1 MTMLHRT
8 QEVTEPLLQIKSI
21 PETLSLPSIPESLV
35 ELSNRSMNSLQG
47 SKLNPRPVSL
57 VEVGVD
63 DADSE
68 ERLELPASLN
78 SSLKRTALIPARES
92 VPIAACDASSVKIGE
107 TETGMI
113 FAIRAVA
120 VWRQARRIL
129 YNRWGPLLFHVP
141 NTEDTHQFRED
152 EGRAFGGLT
161 LKTLR
166 VLTRLRNHVE
176 RWVQE
181 VLAESLKDGILLI
194 DGSLTAGTP
203 DNPAARVNNIL
214 STARSH
220 NSIVVGISKST
231 ELTVG
236 GRNILGF
243 SNNEDAPHIVDITPL
258 VEEEYPPYPVRF
270 LGRVYVAKLAT
281 DGFLFR
287 TDIDKDATDEDT
299 EIALRRLAGTDVI
312 FHGYP
317 ETLRIAHIFSTFTA
331 NEILA
336 IQRFVASNH
345 HITLQSRPSL
355 RRSLFGPFGTS
366 RYVV

>member
-1 MTMLHRT
+1 MLHRT
-8 QEVTEPLLQIKSI
+8 QEADEPLLEIKSI
-21 PETLSLPSIPESLV
+21 SETGLPAIPRSLV
-35 ELSNRSMNSLQG
+35 ELSNHTMSSLQG
-47 SKLNPRPVSL
+47 AKFNPRPVSL
-57 VEVGVD
+57 VEIGVD
-63 DADSE
+63 DADPE
-68 ERLELPASLN
+68 ERLDIAASFA
-78 SSLKRTALIPARES
+78 SGLKRSILTPERSPA
-92 VPIAACDASSVKIGE
+92 PIAACDTSSVKIGE
-107 TETGMI
+107 TDSGMI

-120 VWRQARRIL
+120 VWRQASRII

-141 NTEDTHQFRED
+141 NTEDTHQFRDD
-152 EGRAFGGLT
+152 ESRAFGGLT

-181 VLAESLKDGILLI
+181 VLSETVKDGILLI

-203 DNPAARVNNIL
+203 DNPAARVTNIL
-214 STARSH
+214 STARSN

-231 ELTVG
+231 QLTVG
-236 GRNILGF
+236 GKNILGF
-243 SNNEDAPHIVDITPL
+243 SNDGGVPHLVDLTPL

-270 LGRVYVAKLAT
+270 LGRIYVAKLSS

-287 TDIDKDATDEDT
+287 TDIDRESSEGDT
-299 EIALRRLAGTDVI
+299 QLALSRLAGTDVI

-366 RYVV
+366 RYVA

>member
-8 QEVTEPLLQIKSI
+8 QEVTEPLLQIKRI
-21 PETLSLPSIPESLV
+21 PESLDLPLIPESLV
-35 ELSNRSMNSLQG
+35 ELSNRSMNALQG
-47 SKLNPRPVSL
+47 TKFNPRPVSL
-57 VEVGVD
+57 VEMGVD
-63 DADSE
+63 DADME
-68 ERLELPASLN
+68 EKLDITAALSAGLKRNSLN
-78 SSLKRTALIPARES
+78 PVREP

-107 TETGMI
+107 TDNGMI

-120 VWRQARRIL
+120 VWRQASRIL

-141 NTEDTHQFRED
+141 NSEDTHQFRDD
-152 EGRAFGGLT
+152 ESRAFGGLT

-181 VLAESLKDGILLI
+181 VLSESLKDGILLI

-214 STARSH
+214 ATARSN
-220 NSIVVGISKST
+220 NSIVIGISKST
-231 ELTVG
+231 ELTIG
-236 GRNILGF
+236 GKNVLGF
-243 SNNEDAPHIVDITPL
+243 SNDEGVPHIVDITPL

-270 LGRVYVAKLAT
+270 LGRVYVAKLSS

-287 TDIDKDATDEDT
+287 TDIDRESTEEDT
-299 EIALRRLAGTDVI
+299 QLALSRLAGTDVI

-336 IQRFVASNH
+336 IQRYVASNH

-366 RYVV
+366 RYVA

>member
-8 QEVTEPLLQIKSI
+8 HETTEQLLQIKSV
-21 PETLSLPSIPESLV
+21 PEALGLPTIPESLV
-35 ELSNRSMNSLQG
+35 ELSNRSMNALQG
-47 SKLNPRPVSL
+47 SKFNPRPVSL
-57 VEVGVD
+57 VEMGVD
-63 DADSE
+63 DADFD
-68 ERLELPASLN
+68 ERLDIGASL
-78 SSLKRTALIPARES
+78 SSGLKRNQLSPVREP
-92 VPIAACDASSVKIGE
+92 VPIVACDASSVKIGE

-120 VWRQARRIL
+120 VWRQASRIL

-141 NTEDTHQFRED
+141 NSEDSHQFRDD
-152 EGRAFGGLT
+152 EARAFGGLT
-161 LKTLR
+161 LKTLK

-181 VLAESLKDGILLI
+181 VLSESIKDGILLI

-214 STARSH
+214 ATARSN
-220 NSIVVGISKST
+220 NSIVIGISKST

-236 GRNILGF
+236 GKNILGF
-243 SNNEDAPHIVDITPL
+243 SNDEAAPHTVDITPL

-270 LGRVYVAKLAT
+270 LGRVYVAKLSS

-287 TDIDKDATDEDT
+287 TDIDREST
-299 EIALRRLAGTDVI
+299 EEQVQLALERLAGTDVI

-366 RYVV
+366 RYVA